1 MLKTSCHL
9 YGVGQ
14 VEVSC
19 VTLGSVLHIICK
31 GKPSSW
37 ENYLPWIGL
46 LHGSFPILP
55 ICMTPLMECLPSVS
69 GWKERG
75 PICLQCPFL
84 SLCVPTC
91 EYILD
96 KNCVFGA
103 FLRYLYAYDD
113 IHNVVGYTSYERSSL
128 GFCPLILDVHPS
140 PFVCDVVQKLFII
153 NTKDPWL
160 YFKCVPPWREDHQP
174 KIVTRKINLSV
185 ESLVLDLSLETLD
198 AWEIGVILVP
208 TSPLRVMAPCMD
220 RSSLVTAG
228 SPLGSRPPLR
238 VTAQRAASHMWIDPQ
253 AYNRGVTTIESLK
266 DVCLLETHK
275 KDSVKMHDVV
285 RDVAIWIDNS
295 FGNEQNSVIQAGI
308 GLTKIS
314 HAKVSAS
321 VKRISFVG
329 NKIEHLPDCFTKC
342 PEATSLL
349 LQDNEPLVEIPREFF
364 LSFPALTVLNLSE
377 TSIRALPPSINSL
390 CQLRAL
396 ILQSCKMLKE
406 LPPIG
411 NLCNLHVFDC
421 DDTRLRCLPQ
431 GMDKLTNL
439 RLLNLPAANL
449 KESIVQGFFLEL
461 SSIEMLIMLD
471 SERGIWNLQDDI
483 RKRALLG
490 PNFDEISSLHNLTS
504 LFISL
509 DSSAIFDKDYTW
521 MTRLKRFY
529 IDVGDTVF
537 IMNNKSARTICI
549 SNCEIFSNGELF
561 GMLQFASDLSLYKCM
576 GLRKLI
582 VNQKSFNGLKK
593 LDICFCSCDFRLVE
607 EGSGKI
613 DPLPN
618 LEHLILTRVD
628 NLKSVSD
635 FGQVLGLRFSK
646 LHQLYLHS
654 CASLTCLFNI
664 GEAFSAPKNL
674 EEITVRFCGNMVEL
688 FVQCRSNQAALVNS
702 KIPRVRKLYLSYT

>member
-1 MLKTSCHL
+1 MSQPYNVRSLTMSQPHNKDVEKKVYTVIKWGIDSLEYPDVELFSKQRSKHVNKKRGDIQSCFL
-9 YGVGQ
+9 YCSLYPVAIRTDDLIRCWWAEGI
-14 VEVSC
+14 
-19 VTLGSVLHIICK
+19 LGEH
-31 GKPSSW
+31 
-37 ENYLPWIGL
+37 
-46 LHGSFPILP
+46 
-55 ICMTPLMECLPSVS
+55 
-69 GWKERG
+69 
-75 PICLQCPFL
+75 
-84 SLCVPTC
+84 
-91 EYILD
+91 D
-96 KNCVFGA
+96 
-103 FLRYLYAYDD
+103 
-113 IHNVVGYTSYERSSL
+113 SYE
-128 GFCPLILDVHPS
+128 
-140 PFVCDVVQKLFII
+140 
-153 NTKDPWL
+153 
-160 YFKCVPPWREDHQP
+160 E
-174 KIVTRKINLSV
+174 
-185 ESLVLDLSLETLD
+185 
-198 AWEIGVILVP
+198 
-208 TSPLRVMAPCMD
+208 
-220 RSSLVTAG
+220 
-228 SPLGSRPPLR
+228 
-238 VTAQRAASHMWIDPQ
+238 

-342 PEATSLL
+342 PETTSLL

-377 TSIRALPPSINSL
+377 TNIRALPPSINSL

-406 LPPIG
+406 
-411 NLCNLHVFDC
+411 
-421 DDTRLRCLPQ
+421 LRCLPQ

-504 LFISL
+504 LFIPL

-537 IMNNKSARTICI
+537 TMNNKSARTICI

-635 FGQVLGLRFSK
+635 FGQFLGLRFSK

-674 EEITVRFCGNMVEL
+674 EEITILKLTKYLTIQSGIRRRAIGQQFGDVAGAFVGCHFGDKITTEIESYLGSRLLRILTTSSSSGIGVPAIASSSETFLISPYRLCSVSHACFEVEVL
-688 FVQCRSNQAALVNS
+688 AIAEVIIGSTDAIKALRINWSWRNQS
-702 KIPRVRKLYLSYT
+702 LYLGLGTSWLLRVIVFYGAVKVP